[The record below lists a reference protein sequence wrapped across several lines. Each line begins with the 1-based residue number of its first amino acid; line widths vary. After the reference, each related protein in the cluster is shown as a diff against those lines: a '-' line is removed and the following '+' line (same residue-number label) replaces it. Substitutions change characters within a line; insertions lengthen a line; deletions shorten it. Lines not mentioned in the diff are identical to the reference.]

1 MTDVQETKLK
11 YRRGTCF
18 SCRKCMYFGT
28 DLQQGKCD
36 CNLSIVPHKSN
47 RTDAVKYTFTRV
59 FDPNWIKKKAEFV
72 HQKIEHY
79 NYLLSSKET
88 FNFTLCS
95 QCNIV
100 LLRLSLKAKKLKATS
115 NSTFENNGNSSELE
129 TYDLTTLAS
138 DMSESEEQLTFPHF
152 FLYSRKTF
160 LTKPLLI

>member
-1 MTDVQETKLK
+1 M
-11 YRRGTCF
+11 
-18 SCRKCMYFGT
+18 
-28 DLQQGKCD
+28 
-36 CNLSIVPHKSN
+36 P
-47 RTDAVKYTFTRV
+47 VKYTFTRV
-59 FDPNWIKKKAEFV
+59 IDPANWIKKKAEFV

-95 QCNIV
+95 RCNIV

-115 NSTFENNGNSSELE
+115 NSTFEINGNTSELG
-129 TYDLTTLAS
+129 TYDLTTIAS
-138 DMSESEEQLTFPHF
+138 DISESEEQLTFPH